1 MCAIPSVILIFQMY
15 MNQVI
20 PDSIC
25 PFETPDYKT
34 WLYNIYFTWLTNYSN
49 NCKQT

>member
-34 WLYNIYFTWLTNYSN
+34 LVIVNISHG
-49 NCKQT
+49 